1 MIKSVLIALLTSN
14 LILGGPYK
22 VDISQQNAT
31 VKTFTDEFT
40 AQTSVPFSYESELA
54 SHSLGEISLHGDDT
68 LESLLSAAFS
78 GKGVSFKVVNDMVVL
93 TKAPLPVTTASH
105 GTKQTPRQEK
115 VTLAG
120 TVVDDAGIGVIG
132 ASIVIQGTTQ
142 GTVTD
147 LDGHFSLTAERGATI
162 VVSSIGYNDYTFVAD
177 KEAKGMTIHL
187 KESTEFLKE
196 IVVVAYGT
204 VKKVNLTGAVD
215 QVSSEVFAGRPV
227 ANATQMLQ
235 GVVPNLNIELV
246 DGKPGR
252 SADYNIRGT
261 TSVGAGGSALIL
273 IDGVEGDPTTL
284 NPNDIESVSV
294 LKDAASAAVYGSRAP
309 YGVVII
315 TTKNP
320 TGEGRPKISYTG
332 SYSIMD
338 PTAIPDIV
346 TDGYVYACLFQEA
359 YYNVSGKYHTT
370 LNNTQAFS
378 RTWLEEFR
386 QRQLAGIQRTT
397 EIGEDGKYVY
407 YGNENYY
414 DFLYKDFTTAQTHNV
429 SVSGGSKD
437 FNYYVSGR
445 LYQYDG
451 LFSLS
456 TDMYRTMNLR
466 AKMNLNLRP
475 WLKLTE
481 NITVNNEFY
490 HIPSTSNKQSSG
502 NYWTAINMAGHPS
515 SPIFNPDGTM
525 TKSGAYSV
533 GGLVTGNNYKNR
545 YVKNYKTTTGL
556 RATFFDNS
564 LRFNADFTYADRG
577 KEEVQK
583 RTVVPYSEAPGEITY
598 LGTPGTDDYLQEY
611 FSETD
616 YIAANAYAEYE
627 KTFAGKHYFKAMV
640 GYNYEREKWKSVTS
654 KRYELLTYDTD
665 AINLALSDDMSIS
678 SSESRW
684 RVAGFMYR
692 LNYNFDERYLFE
704 VNGRYDGSSKFPTNS
719 QWGFFPSASAAWR
732 VSQEHW
738 WKVSPKLISN
748 LKIRGSFGELGNGSV
763 GTYAF
768 MEKFSY
774 TNMGKGT
781 SEWSR
786 SLDGVSGM
794 RYTSVPSQIPDN
806 LTWETAQTLDVG
818 LDLGMFS
825 ERLEFVFD
833 WYKRR
838 TYNMYTTGP
847 TLPDTYGADSPKGNY
862 ADMYTRGWEFSLTWH
877 DSFTLGSSPFNYGL
891 KATLAD
897 SRSFITKYYN
907 PTYSIKDYYEGYEI
921 GDVWGYRVEGIFQNQ
936 EQIDT
941 YWTDINTGLPIPY
954 EQTRIRMHDDGITRP
969 GHVIFS
975 DLNNNNQIDSGSDTV
990 DDPGDQTIIGNTRPR
1005 FPYSFTF
1012 DADWKGFFV
1021 SVFFQGVGK
1030 RLWCPTKEGPFWGQY
1045 CRPYA
1050 QAYKWQLDNCWD
1062 PVTNPDALLP
1072 IYTGYCGISWQSKNI
1087 DRYMMD
1093 VSYIRLKNLQFG
1105 YNFPKK
1111 LISKLSMSEM
1121 SVFFSAENLWTW
1133 SPLHKYT
1140 TDFDVVTV
1148 CYGSDDDLGGSQGDG
1163 YNYPTMRTFSFGLK
1177 VGF

>member
-1 MIKSVLIALLTSN
+1 MIKSVLIALITGTL
-14 LILGGPYK
+14 LLGGPYK
-22 VDISQQNAT
+22 VDIFQQNAT

-40 AQTSVPFSYESELA
+40 AQTNVTFSYESDLA
-54 SHSLGEISLHGDDT
+54 AYPLGKVSLRGEDT

-78 GKGVSFKVVNDMVVL
+78 GKGINYKVVNDMVVL
-93 TKAPLPVTTASH
+93 TKAASSATTASRVAGPPPH
-105 GTKQTPRQEK
+105 PEM
-115 VTLAG
+115 VSISG
-120 TVVDDAGIGVIG
+120 TVVDETGLGVIG
-132 ASIVIQGTTQ
+132 ASVLIKGTAK
-142 GTVTD
+142 GTGTD
-147 LDGHFSLTAERGATI
+147 LDGHFSLAAERGSTI
-162 VVSSIGYNDYTFVAD
+162 VVSSIGYNDYSFVANKD
-177 KEAKGMTIHL
+177 MKGLVIRIT
-187 KESTEFLKE
+187 ESAEFLKE
-196 IVVVAYGT
+196 VVVVGYGT
-204 VKKVNLTGAVD
+204 VKKENLTGAVD

-235 GVVPNLNIELV
+235 GVVPNLNIELI

-261 TSVGAGGSALIL
+261 TSVGAGGTALIL

-284 NPNDIESVSV
+284 NPDDIESVSV
-294 LKDAASAAVYGSRAP
+294 LKDAASAAVYGSRGP

-320 TGEGRPKISYTG
+320 VEGKAKINYTG
-332 SYSIMD
+332 SYSIMN
-338 PTAIPDIV
+338 PTAVPDIV

-359 YYNVSGKYHTT
+359 YYNVSRKYHTT

-386 QRQLAGIQRTT
+386 QRQLAGIKRTT

-407 YGNENYY
+407 FGNENYY

-445 LYQYDG
+445 IYQYDG
-451 LFSLS
+451 LFTLS
-456 TDMYRTMNLR
+456 TDKYRTMNLR
-466 AKMNLNLRP
+466 AKMNVNIRP
-475 WLKLTE
+475 WLKLSE

-502 NYWTAINMAGHPS
+502 NFWTAINMAGHPS

-525 TKSGAYSV
+525 TKSGAYAV
-533 GGLVTGNNYKNR
+533 GGLVTGNNYTNR
-545 YVKNYKTTTGL
+545 FVKNYKTTTGL
-556 RATFFDNS
+556 KATFFNNS
-564 LRFNADFTYADRG
+564 LRLNADFTYADRG
-577 KEEVQK
+577 KEEIKK
-583 RTVVPYSEAPGEITY
+583 RTIVPYSEAPGVISY
-598 LGTPGTDDYLQEY
+598 LGEQGTDDYLQEY

-616 YIAANAYAEYE
+616 YTASNAYAEFE
-627 KTFAGKHYFKAMV
+627 KTFAGKHYFKAM
-640 GYNYEREKWKSVTS
+640 GGFNYEREKWKSVTS
-654 KRYELLTYDTD
+654 KRYDLLTEGTD

-684 RVAGFMYR
+684 TVAGFMFR
-692 LNYNFDERYLFE
+692 LNYNYDERYLFE

-732 VSQEHW
+732 VSKEHW
-738 WKVSPKLISN
+738 WKVDPKLISS
-748 LKIRGSFGELGNGSV
+748 LKFRGSFGELGNGSV

-774 TNMGKGT
+774 STMGKGT

-786 SLDGVSGM
+786 CLDGVSGM

-806 LTWETAQTLDVG
+806 LTWETSQTLDFG
-818 LDLGMFS
+818 LDLGMFNG
-825 ERLEFVFD
+825 RLEYVFD

-838 TYNMYTTGP
+838 TYDMYTVGP
-847 TLPDTYGADSPKGNY
+847 TLPDTYGADAPKGNY
-862 ADMYTRGWEFSLTWH
+862 ADMYTRGWEMSLSWH
-877 DSFTLGSSPFNYGL
+877 DSFTLGTSPFNYGF

-897 SRSFITKYYN
+897 SRSFITKYFN
-907 PTYSIKDYYEGYEI
+907 PTKSLTDYYEGYEI
-921 GDVWGYRVEGIFQNQ
+921 GDVWGYRVEGLFQNQ

-954 EQTRIRMHDDGITRP
+954 EQTRIIMHDDGITVP
-969 GHVIFS
+969 GDVIFS
-975 DLNNNNQIDSGSDTV
+975 DLNHNNMIDSGSDTV
-990 DDPGDQTIIGNTRPR
+990 DDPGDRDIIGNTSPR
-1005 FPYSFTF
+1005 FPYSFTL
-1012 DADWKGFFV
+1012 DADWKGFYV
-1021 SVFFQGVGK
+1021 SAFFQGVGK
-1030 RLWCPTKEGPFWGQY
+1030 RLWGPTKEGPFWGQY

-1062 PVTNPDALLP
+1062 PVNNPDALLP
-1072 IYTGYCGISWQSKNI
+1072 LYTGYCGVSWQNKRI

-1111 LISKLSMSEM
+1111 VTSKLGMAQM
-1121 SVFFSAENLWTW
+1121 SVYFSAENLWTW

-1140 TDFDVVTV
+1140 KDFDVVTV
-1148 CYGSDDDLGGSQGDG
+1148 CYGSDDDLGGDHGDG
-1163 YNYPTMRTFSFGLK
+1163 YNYPTMRTFSLGLQI
-1177 VGF
+1177 GF